1 MGCSYPYRHGVRIS
15 RRVPAHAYSNARAG
29 TNLNILVRERVVK
42 EAIRKG
48 CVCRNQIATNNC
60 VELLPYC
67 IFRLGRTKPAAMPSS
82 TFMPSEP
89 PFIWLQSSAGVKYG
103 KLRPYHIVV
112 ILLLLPNL
120 FSTLPVDNDRTEASE
135 SRLNVAYIRL
145 SLRNS
150 ALGSVLRA
158 CTSLALH
165 ICCIN

>member
-1 MGCSYPYRHGVRIS
+1 M
-15 RRVPAHAYSNARAG
+15 
-29 TNLNILVRERVVK
+29 RERVVK

-67 IFRLGRTKPAAMPSS
+67 IFRLRRTKPAAMPSS

-120 FSTLPVDNDRTEASE
+120 FSTLPFDNDRTEASE
-135 SRLNVAYIRL
+135 SQHLRLNVAYIRL

-158 CTSLALH
+158 YCTSLALH
-165 ICCIN
+165 ITLH